1 MGLNPL
7 DSSDQPRGLNH
18 TPNPMNTESNTL
30 TRREA
35 LLSAFKGTVAS
46 AVAVPVM
53 VQSAPESSAQA
64 EAAFVPENDYP
75 FFGYEPQPLSKHST
89 P

>member
-1 MGLNPL
+1 MWN
-7 DSSDQPRGLNH
+7 SSI
-18 TPNPMNTESNTL
+18 MNTEPNTL

-35 LLSAFKGTVAS
+35 LLSALKGTVAA

-53 VQSAPESSAQA
+53 VQSAPESSVQA
-64 EAAFVPENDYP
+64 EAVFVLENDYP
-75 FFGYEPQPLSKHST
+75 FFGYEPQPLSNHST